1 MNLTKVGHT
10 WFHHLCHVTGMQLTD
25 HNFFSSSTVQ
35 FYDIINQLHF
45 SWASPFKVENFDESR
60 WLKKWKVMTFLGLVN
75 CKWY

>member
-10 WFHHLCHVTGMQLTD
+10 WFHHVCHVTGMQLTD
-25 HNFFSSSTVQ
+25 HNFFQVQ
-35 FYDIINQLHF
+35 SASINQLHF

-60 WLKKWKVMTFLGLVN
+60 WLKKWKMMTFLGLVN